1 MLKIVHLPSSL
12 FKQRNLVTANP
23 SLSIFEFTYQPEGAV
38 AQVTSASGLIGR

>member
-23 SLSIFEFTYQPEGAV
+23 SLKPARVAV
-38 AQVTSASGLIGR
+38 SRLHLVGDLVCECQDSS